1 MIQEKGTPIPPLL
14 ANLYQILEAHRWI
27 FRQARVFWRV
37 VALFFSE
44 LFNFGRHTVTQGLLT
59 LGLTDADWSP
69 WYRLFSCG
77 RFDAEK
83 AGKELCRQTLVHVP
97 PQEPYVMVADG
108 VKVYRHSQKMPG
120 TAWAKGPR
128 TAAFRPGLERAQR
141 FVNISWLAPIEGEG
155 WTRAIPLM
163 WRPAFPETAVRA
175 ALPPKKEWEA
185 AVEGITWMRE
195 QLDTEGREEQILLC
209 VIDGGIER
217 AVEFWRRL
225 PDRTVVIAR
234 TARNR
239 ALYELPAPTPEGKR
253 GRKPKYGPRV
263 RTPEAWLKE
272 EEGWEELTLL
282 VRGRER
288 KMRYRVEGPYLR
300 KGVPERPFYLI
311 VVRGRD
317 VRRGGRRIR
326 REPVFLL
333 VTAQWDGERWV
344 LPYEVA
350 TLLMWAWQRWE
361 VEVAHREMKSG
372 LGLGEKQCWHSLG
385 TIVAVQWSA
394 WVYGV
399 LVLAGYRTWGIC
411 GGPAALGRWRK
422 GVQRWSI
429 RRLWRAVRAAIWE
442 MPELRAVYLGTPDNW
457 PQKSEYVVGMWN
469 AIQAAARL

>member
-1 MIQEKGTPIPPLL
+1 MTQGKDTSIGSLL
-14 ANLYQILEAHRWI
+14 ANVYQILEAHRRI

-44 LFNFGRHTVTQGLLT
+44 VFTFGRHTVTQGLLT
-59 LGLTDADWSP
+59 LGLSDADWSA
-69 WYRLFSCG
+69 WYRLFSLG
-77 RFDAEK
+77 RFDAKK
-83 AGKELCRQTLVHVP
+83 AGQEMLRQTLVHVP
-97 PQEPYVMVADG
+97 VEAPYVIVADG

-120 TAWAKGPR
+120 TAWTKGPR

-155 WTRAIPLM
+155 WTRAIPLV
-163 WRPAFPETAVRA
+163 WWPAFPEKAVPA
-175 ALPPKKEWEA
+175 AAAAKKEWEA
-185 AVEGITWMRE
+185 VVEGIAWVRE
-195 QLDTEGREEQILLC
+195 RLDEEGREEQELLC
-209 VIDGGIER
+209 VVDGGIER
-217 AVEFWRRL
+217 AVAFWQRL
-225 PDRTVVIAR
+225 PERTVVIAR

-239 ALYELPAPTPEGKR
+239 ALYALPERTSEGKR
-253 GRKPKYGPRV
+253 GRKPKYGLRA
-263 RTPEAWLKE
+263 RTPGAWLQEKK
-272 EEGWEELTLL
+272 GWRQLTLK

-300 KGVPERPFYLI
+300 QGVPERPFYLI

-317 VRRGGRRIR
+317 VKRRGRRIQR
-326 REPVFLL
+326 QPVFLL
-333 VTAQWDGERWV
+333 VTARWDGERWV
-344 LPYEVA
+344 LPYDVA

-372 LGLGEKQCWHSLG
+372 LGLGEKQCWHPLG

-411 GGPAALGRWRK
+411 GGPVALGRWRK
-422 GVQRWSI
+422 GVHRWSI

-442 MPELRAVYLGTPDNW
+442 VPELRVVYLGTPDNW
-457 PQKSEYVVGMWN
+457 PQKSAYLVGMWN
-469 AIQAAARL
+469 AIQAAARI